1 MTDYIPNPP
10 PSDAE
15 YQQLRMPPHSL
26 EAEQSVLGGLLLDNS
41 AWDRIGDVVINEDFY
56 RHDHRLIFQAIVK
69 LIERSHPADVV
80 TVSEQL
86 EKSAQLGE
94 VGGLAYLATLAQNT
108 PSAANIKRY
117 AEIVRERSIMRQL
130 AQIGTEIADSAYNPM
145 GRDARELLDEAETKV
160 FRIAESTARSQQ
172 DFLNMEQ
179 ILTEVVER
187 VNELYGRDNLDDVT
201 GIPTGFVDLDKKT
214 SGLQKGDLVIVAGRP
229 SMGKTAFSMNIAENV
244 ALNTGLPVAVF
255 SMEMGATQ
263 LAMRMIGSVG
273 RLDQHALRTGQLSD
287 EEMDKFGMAVSRL
300 WEAPLFIDE
309 TPGLSGLELR
319 SRARRLARKMGGQLG
334 LIVIDYLQLMSG
346 SSDRRDQNR
355 ASELGEI
362 SRSLKALAKELQAP
376 VIALSQLSR
385 SVEQRTDKRPMMS
398 DLRESGAIE
407 QDADLIVFMYRDEYY
422 NPDSQFKGMAEA
434 IIGKQRNGPTGRV
447 PLTFLGHY
455 SRFENASPQQVSGW
469 DQGD

>member
-1 MTDYIPNPP
+1 MPACMTDYIPNPP
-10 PSDAE
+10 PADTE

-56 RHDHRLIFQAIVK
+56 RHDHRLIFQAIAK

-160 FRIAESTARSQQ
+160 FRIAESTARAQQ

-187 VNELYGRDNLDDVT
+187 VNELYGRDNPDDVT
-201 GIPTGFVDLDKKT
+201 GIPTGFLDLDKKT

-255 SMEMGATQ
+255 SMEMGAAQ
-263 LAMRMIGSVG
+263 LVMRCG
-273 RLDQHALRTGQLSD
+273 RPSSQVNLAD
-287 EEMDKFGMAVSRL
+287 RL
-300 WEAPLFIDE
+300 MPWPCL
-309 TPGLSGLELR
+309 
-319 SRARRLARKMGGQLG
+319 
-334 LIVIDYLQLMSG
+334 
-346 SSDRRDQNR
+346 
-355 ASELGEI
+355 
-362 SRSLKALAKELQAP
+362 
-376 VIALSQLSR
+376 
-385 SVEQRTDKRPMMS
+385 
-398 DLRESGAIE
+398 
-407 QDADLIVFMYRDEYY
+407 
-422 NPDSQFKGMAEA
+422 
-434 IIGKQRNGPTGRV
+434 
-447 PLTFLGHY
+447 
-455 SRFENASPQQVSGW
+455 
-469 DQGD
+469 

>member
-41 AWDRIGDVVINEDFY
+41 AWDRIGDAVADEDFY

-201 GIPTGFVDLDKKT
+201 GIPTGFVDLVQGT
-214 SGLQKGDLVIVAGRP
+214 C
-229 SMGKTAFSMNIAENV
+229 
-244 ALNTGLPVAVF
+244 
-255 SMEMGATQ
+255 ATC
-263 LAMRMIGSVG
+263 
-273 RLDQHALRTGQLSD
+273 
-287 EEMDKFGMAVSRL
+287 K
-300 WEAPLFIDE
+300 
-309 TPGLSGLELR
+309 
-319 SRARRLARKMGGQLG
+319 RA
-334 LIVIDYLQLMSG
+334 IWWSF
-346 SSDRRDQNR
+346 
-355 ASELGEI
+355 
-362 SRSLKALAKELQAP
+362 ALAVVRAM
-376 VIALSQLSR
+376 ASR
-385 SVEQRTDKRPMMS
+385 RTAR
-398 DLRESGAIE
+398 
-407 QDADLIVFMYRDEYY
+407 
-422 NPDSQFKGMAEA
+422 
-434 IIGKQRNGPTGRV
+434 
-447 PLTFLGHY
+447 
-455 SRFENASPQQVSGW
+455 
-469 DQGD
+469 